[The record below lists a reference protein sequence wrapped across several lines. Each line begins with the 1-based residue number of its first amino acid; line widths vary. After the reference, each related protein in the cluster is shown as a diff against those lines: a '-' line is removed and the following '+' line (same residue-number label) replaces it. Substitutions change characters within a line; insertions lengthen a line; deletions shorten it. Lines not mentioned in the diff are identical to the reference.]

1 MNRKIK
7 LLDTVIKKIWTENVA
22 DDYNHNLVLN
32 EDTLKNILYFY
43 LRTCFEK
50 TPELEDFCIFTECTH
65 YGFSSLNYTPD
76 MVVVDTKTD
85 KIVAVFEL
93 KYKSKNCHR
102 VEDLVYYDFYKLK
115 EYMETLETVHN
126 KCQYY
131 IAAITLGEFDRVN
144 WLDGRSKWAKG
155 KVAELI
161 AHEPDGIIK
170 FQVVS
175 HNE

>member
-7 LLDTVIKKIWTENVA
+7 SLDTTLKKIWKEDIA
-22 DDYNHNLVLN
+22 DDYNHNLILN
-32 EDTLKNILYFY
+32 EDTLKNVLYFY
-43 LRTCFEK
+43 LRNYFEK

-65 YGFSSLNYTPD
+65 YGFSALNYTPD

-93 KYKSKNCHR
+93 KYKSKNCSQ
-102 VEDLVYYDFYKLK
+102 VEDLVKKDFNKLK
-115 EYMETLETVHN
+115 DYMN
-126 KCQYY
+126 KLDTIHSDCQLY
-131 IAAITLGEFDRVN
+131 IVAITLGEFNRPN

-161 AHEPDGIIK
+161 ADEHNGDIK
-170 FQVVS
+170 FQVIP

>member
-7 LLDTVIKKIWTENVA
+7 KLDTTIKKIWIEDVA
-22 DDYNHNLVLN
+22 DDYDRNLILN
-32 EDTLKNILYFY
+32 EDTLKNVLYFY

-65 YGFSSLNYTPD
+65 YGFSALNYTPD

-93 KYKSKNCHR
+93 KYKSRNCHR
-102 VEDLVYYDFYKLK
+102 VEDLVYHDFHKLK
-115 EYMETLETVHN
+115 EYIDTLDTVHSE
-126 KCQYY
+126 CQYY
-131 IAAITLGEFDRVN
+131 IAAITLGEFDRAN
-144 WLDGRSKWAKG
+144 WLDGRSKWANG

-161 AHEPDGIIK
+161 ADESDGSIK